1 MPKASEKVDFLEN
14 ALHLVGKKY
23 DLLIID
29 SLMRNKG
36 KRRFNQLLNDIPSS
50 NPRILSIRLKELER
64 NHLVA
69 KSLVLGTPV
78 KTEYSLTEKAEE
90 LGEIVEKLKSWVQK
104 HQ

>member
-1 MPKASEKVDFLEN
+1 MPKTAEKIDSLEE

-36 KRRFNQLLNDIPSS
+36 KRRFNQILKDLPAT
-50 NPRILSIRLKELER
+50 NPRILSIRLKELEK

-78 KTEYSLTEKAEE
+78 KTEYSLTDKAEE
-90 LGEIVEKLKSWVQK
+90 LAEIVEKLKAWAQK